1 MDSAPRK
8 GEQTRLA
15 IIECALEMASLQ
27 GLGALTLGT
36 LAEQMR
42 MSKTGVFA
50 RVGSIQALQMDVL
63 HAYRARF
70 RDHVVD
76 PASAAP
82 AGVARLRAMFGYWAR
97 HVGAAQGSGCFY
109 LSCASEFDD
118 CPGPL
123 RDAVLADVLEWRAA
137 LERCVQQAID
147 CGQLHASADTRQLV
161 YEMAGLILVLHH
173 DTRLLRA
180 AHGAERSAR
189 AFERLLATF
198 KGEVAAANAP
208 VFTLRRTIHRL

>member
-15 IIECALEMASLQ
+15 IIECALEMASRQ
-27 GLGALTLGT
+27 GLGALTLGA
-36 LAEQMR
+36 LAGQMR

-82 AGVARLRAMFGYWAR
+82 AGLARLRALFRCWAA
-97 HVGAAQGSGCFY
+97 HVAAPHGGGCFY
-109 LSCASEFDD
+109 LSCATEFDD

-123 RDAVLADVLEWRAA
+123 RDAVLADVLAWRAA
-137 LERCVQQAID
+137 LEQCVQQAID
-147 CGQLHASADTRQLV
+147 SGQLHASADARQV
-161 YEMAGLILVLHH
+161 ACEMAGLILVLQH

-180 AHGAERSAR
+180 THGAERSVR

-198 KGEVAAANAP
+198 KGEAAAANAP
-208 VFTLRRTIHRL
+208 VFAPRRTIHRL